1 MGADI
6 FDLVQ
11 HSIVLCDRGGRVT
24 RWNAASEQIY
34 GWSQTEALGKPIH
47 DLLKTRRETAP
58 LIDQGL
64 KETGIGRAMSNG
76 APRTASSRPYG

>member
-11 HSIVLCDRGGRVT
+11 HSIVLSDRDGHVT

-34 GWSQTEALGKPIH
+34 GWSQTEALGKPVH
-47 DLLKTRRETAP
+47 DLLKLDGRR
-58 LIDQGL
+58 
-64 KETGIGRAMSNG
+64 
-76 APRTASSRPYG
+76 RP